1 MRISASNQFFYLMTA
16 AGASR
21 LICSW
26 SCCGKRRRD
35 PNLNWWGRKHRHP
48 PIGVLPRQNG
58 NCAHWADLSILAHPK
73 IMRPKV
79 VLAILLAG
87 VLAVGSIIY
96 LKSHSSA
103 PAPNTAPASAAP
115 TPTPA
120 PAPAPAPVVVKKILT
135 PEQRQAAI
143 DAETDRL
150 QEWSMSDDPASLSNI
165 LADLSNPEKEIR
177 EAAIEAAKQF
187 GSSNAIPTLKA
198 VAANTPDTEEQI
210 ALLEAANFLSLPSM
224 TFGGPAT
231 PQTPEQIQAAAQRR
245 AESKAR
251 RQAQMQNRAGNQNPQ
266 TPPDQNP
273 SPAPNQ

>member
-1 MRISASNQFFYLMTA
+1 
-16 AGASR
+16 
-21 LICSW
+21 
-26 SCCGKRRRD
+26 
-35 PNLNWWGRKHRHP
+35 
-48 PIGVLPRQNG
+48 
-58 NCAHWADLSILAHPK
+58 
-73 IMRPKV
+73 MRPKFV
-79 VLAILLAG
+79 FALSLLALL
-87 VLAVGSIIY
+87 VLGAVFL
-96 LKSHSSA
+96 LKQHWGNATTPPPANESA
-103 PAPNTAPASAAP
+103 
-115 TPTPA
+115 TPA
-120 PAPAPAPVVVKKILT
+120 PVASVAPPPAPIPAAPAATNAPT

-143 DAETDRL
+143 DTETDRL

-165 LADLSNPEKEIR
+165 LADLTNPEKEIR

-198 VAANTPDTEEQI
+198 VAANTTDTEEQI

-231 PQTPEQIQAAAQRR
+231 PQTPEQIQAVAQRR

-266 TPPDQNP
+266 SPPDQNP